1 MNKIMQW
8 MLAAILICGAT
19 VFTSCLSSEDNPAT
33 PDLNVAEKII
43 GKWITADINGK
54 PALTNEKTVFTFLTP
69 TKGLISASLNKLSPS
84 LNKHSDTELW
94 GSQLETDVA
103 ISGNKVTVTFHPD
116 EHNTS
121 VHEFNITAI
130 NDKEFT
136 ANQRVKVTIDGK
148 VVIDEELV
156 FRFVKQ
162 AADYAEPILGLWE
175 CTGLTGGE
183 TFNDANARLEFL
195 ADGTYRYYRMDD
207 NNDWQTVTTREFQDY
222 FVDGTMLATRW
233 KNQGEDEL
241 REWWEIESLSGNE
254 MVWTALRQNPDGSTF
269 QQKMTWKKI
278 DLNVAE
284 KILGKWINTERNG
297 QPMIS
302 DKKMVITFASTTKAY
317 MSESLNSRPE
327 AGAIWNEKMET
338 AVSIVGNK
346 VTVTFHRNEHHT
358 GVHEYIITEINDN
371 EFTANHK
378 VTSTVD
384 GNVVHIIE
392 DVVRYTKV
400 TADFREAIVG
410 TWQGHCTSENS
421 AFDDGQEHRWEYK
434 ADGTYV
440 YYVKDG
446 DNWVPGDNTLN
457 EYFVDGNLLCTR
469 WIDNGVENREWW
481 EINID
486 GDKMNWT
493 ALRQKE
499 DGSTFTATFEMKKV
513 AE

>member
-1 MNKIMQW
+1 MKKLLNLMI
-8 MLAAILICGAT
+8 AAALICGAS
-19 VFTSCLSSEDNPAT
+19 VFTSCTKQDNPVNPA
-33 PDLNVAEKII
+33 DNLAEKII
-43 GKWITADINGK
+43 GKWIIAERDGQ
-54 PALTNEKTVFTFLTP
+54 PMPSNEKIVFTFVSA
-69 TKGLISASLNKLSPS
+69 TKAYRSASLNTRPELGT
-84 LNKHSDTELW
+84 LWSDR
-94 GSQLETDVA
+94 LESDVV
-103 ISGNKVTVTFHPD
+103 ISGNKITATFHD
-116 EHNTS
+116 NEHTTA
-121 VHEFNITAI
+121 VHEFIVTAI
-130 NDKEFT
+130 NGREFT
-136 ANQRVKVTIDGK
+136 ANHKVTVTMDGNVMIAYED
-148 VVIDEELV
+148 VVRL
-156 FRFVKQ
+156 VKQ
-162 AADYAEPILGLWE
+162 TADYQEPILGLWE
-175 CTGLTGGE
+175 CEGLIGDE
-183 TFNDANARLEFL
+183 TYNDGNDRLEFL
-195 ADGTYRYYRMDD
+195 SDGTYRFYHKDD
-207 NNDWQTVTTREFQDY
+207 AGQWQAVTTREFQDY

-241 REWWEIESLSGNE
+241 REWWEIESLNGNE
-254 MVWTALRQNPDGSTF
+254 MIWTALRQNADGSTF
-269 QQKMTWKKI
+269 KQKMTWKKI
-278 DLNVAE
+278 DLKVSE
-284 KILGKWINTERNG
+284 KIIGKWVPADKDG

-410 TWQGHCTSENS
+410 TWEGRCTSENS
-421 AFDDGQEHRWEYK
+421 VFDDGQEHRWQYN

-446 DNWVPGDNTLN
+446 DNWVPYEGTTLS
-457 EYFVDGNLLCTR
+457 EYFVDGTLLCTR
-469 WIDNGVENREWW
+469 WIDQGQEYREWW

-513 AE
+513 E